1 MLELHQKGF
10 FNVLIKDLRLHNH
23 EYISKSFQTNRT
35 IFELLFSWVGLYIRK
50 SSLRCEVATPTEAV
64 YVTLRDIWLLEMLIL
79 QLEFLKE
86 YTVGRIIVE
95 TTQVIWK
102 CLVKKVYM
110 NAPRSECEWRE
121 ISAEF
126 KKRWN
131 FPHCIGAIDGMHFI
145 FILCT

>member
-1 MLELHQKGF
+1 MLELHQKGL
-10 FNVLIKDLRLHNH
+10 FNVLIKDLHLHDH
-23 EYISKSFQTNRT
+23 ECISKSFQTNRT
-35 IFELLFSWVGLYIRK
+35 TFELLFPWIGLYIRK
-50 SSLRCEVATPTEAV
+50 SSLRCEVATPTETV
-64 YVTLRDIWLLEMLIL
+64 YVTLEMLIL
-79 QLEFLKE
+79 HLEFLKE
-86 YTVGRIIVE
+86 YTVGRIIGE

-126 KKRWN
+126 KKHWN

-145 FILCT
+145 FILCI